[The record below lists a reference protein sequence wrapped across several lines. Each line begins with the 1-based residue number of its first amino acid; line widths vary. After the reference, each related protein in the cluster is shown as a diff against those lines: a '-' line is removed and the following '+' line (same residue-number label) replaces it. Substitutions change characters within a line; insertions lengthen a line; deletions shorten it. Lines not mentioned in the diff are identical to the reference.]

1 MANFTQLHLGNKTP
15 QETSSKAPSKN
26 SLSRQKT
33 LFGAGL
39 LAVTVLS
46 GVFLLITNGCSKGP
60 AKVAAVNSAKQ
71 SAAQTSAGSGLT
83 NPTPVLTP
91 TVPTENP
98 KPARKRA
105 VQRKAPTATYS
116 DPLHGISFRYPKNY
130 ILKTGDEPSFD
141 LAGMGPVKT
150 AFVQPGGMTVAAIE
164 MPRTSYPGTDF
175 SSAFFSVSVNPQ
187 LTASQCEQ
195 VGSPQVGR
203 TDNEPGAASKV
214 KVGGTEFNVVENLG
228 GGEKKEPRMKYYHLF
243 ENATCY
249 EFSMGL
255 ATADGKV
262 DGLKPINH
270 DQVFRKLDQILATV
284 KVQPGVVPEVAKG
297 AQDHPVVEGSKE

>member
-15 QETSSKAPSKN
+15 QENSSKAPSKN
-26 SLSRQKT
+26 TLSRQKT

-46 GVFLLITNGCSKGP
+46 GVFLLITDGCSKGP
-60 AKVAAVNSAKQ
+60 AKTAAVNSTNQ
-71 SAAQTSAGSGLT
+71 NTAQTSAGLP

-91 TVPTENP
+91 AVPTENP

-105 VQRKAPTATYS
+105 VQRKAPTSTYS

-150 AFVQPGGMTVAAIE
+150 DFVQPGGMTVAAIE
-164 MPRTSYPGTDF
+164 LPRSSYPGTDF

-195 VGSPQVGR
+195 FASPQVGE
-203 TDNEPGAASKV
+203 TENEPAAAAKV
-214 KVGGTEFNVVENLG
+214 KVGGTEFNMVENLG
-228 GGEKKEPRMKYYHLF
+228 GGEKKEPSTKYYHLF
-243 ENATCY
+243 ENGNCY

-255 ATADGKV
+255 ATADGTV

-270 DQVFRKLDQILATV
+270 DQVFRKLEQILATV
-284 KVQPGVVPEVAKG
+284 KAQPGVVPEVAKG
-297 AQDHPVVEGSKE
+297 TQDHPVVEGSKE